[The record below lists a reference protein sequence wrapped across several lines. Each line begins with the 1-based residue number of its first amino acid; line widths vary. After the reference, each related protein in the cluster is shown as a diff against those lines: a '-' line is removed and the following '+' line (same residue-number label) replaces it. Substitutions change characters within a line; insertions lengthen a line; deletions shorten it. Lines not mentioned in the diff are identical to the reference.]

1 MAISNTSILVR
12 RSLTTATP
20 TSFKQGEIGYSY
32 SSNNFFIGSPTGDGV
47 VAIGGYNTYT
57 AVNNATQS
65 NTASTLVKRDPNGA
79 FFGRLYGDANTAD
92 TLTNSQN
99 FSVSGGDITASAV
112 GFNGSAGVT
121 LNASLNNVGGLT
133 NGTVGSSSS
142 VPVIQYGANGRILS
156 VSSAGI
162 QTSFTVSDSVN
173 SNTVNGG
180 STLTFKANTNSGITT
195 YVGPNN
201 ETVYFG
207 VDNTLV
213 RANTSGGPQSIG
225 TDVQISGN
233 LIVTGAVTYVNTSIS
248 QSTSSLLHLAA
259 NNTVGDV
266 LDIGFVGTYNNGS
279 ANLSTGLV
287 RDAGNKGYYL
297 FSGVN
302 SSSVTGNTVANNLFT
317 TANTA
322 TLYANIIAPQ
332 ANASSANITTAT
344 IGTLSLTNPLALTSG
359 GTGATSFTNGQIVIG
374 NGTTSLISLA
384 NSTYSNTGTYG
395 TNSTLAG
402 LTVDA
407 YGRTTAAAWQ
417 PISGLTVS
425 QGGTGQATFATGQL
439 IIGGG
444 TGPMNALANSSYANT
459 GTYGTNSTLAA
470 LSVDAYG
477 RTTAASWQP
486 ISGLTVSQGG
496 TGAATFTTNGITY
509 GNGTGA
515 IQVTA
520 AAGTSDQTWS
530 NQIMTVNNSGVPTWT
545 TTMDGGTF

>member
-1 MAISNTSILVR
+1 MAISNTSILIK
-12 RSLTTATP
+12 RSQSTGKPASLN
-20 TSFKQGEIGYSY
+20 QGELGYSY
-32 SSNNFFIGSPTGDGV
+32 LSNTLFFGTVGGNGV
-47 VAIGGYNTYT
+47 VNVGGQYYT
-57 AVNNATQS
+57 STVDAATQS
-65 NTASTLVKRDPNGA
+65 NTASTLVKRDQNGA

-112 GFNGSAGVT
+112 GFNGSSGVT
-121 LNASLNNVGGLT
+121 LNASLTNVVPGGA
-133 NGTVGSSSS
+133 GSVGSATS

-156 VSSAGI
+156 VSSASI
-162 QTSFTVSDSVN
+162 QTSFSVSDGTH

-180 STLTFKANTNSGITT
+180 STLTFGGNNGITAT
-195 YVGPNN
+195 VNPST
-201 ETVYFG
+201 ETVTLST
-207 VDNTLV
+207 DNTVV
-213 RANTSGGPQSIG
+213 RSNTAAVGTQTIG

-233 LIVTGAVTYVNTSIS
+233 LTVTGAVTYVNTSIV
-248 QSTSSLLHLAA
+248 QSTGSLLHLAA

-266 LDIGFVGTYNNGS
+266 LDIGFVGEYNNGS
-279 ANLSTGLV
+279 TSVAAGLV
-287 RDAGNKGYYL
+287 RDAGNKGFYL
-297 FSGVN
+297 FQNVN
-302 SSSVTGNTVANNLFT
+302 ASAVTGNTVANNLFT
-317 TANTA
+317 SSNTA

-384 NSTYSNTGTYG
+384 NSSYSNTGTYG

-520 AAGTSDQTWS
+520 AAGTSDQTFS